1 MATPEMFSYDE
12 PVFIISVAARMLG
25 VRTQTLRY
33 YERLGLI
40 EPARSRGNQRVF
52 SRRDIERVQ
61 RIRDLMDDLGV
72 NLAGVEVV
80 IRLLERLHAS
90 EAEIE
95 RITAENRALHAQ
107 IRPPRRHQQ
116 RTRPAASNRE
126 SDHTAITD
134 IRPPNT
140 GGCERTEPGIRYVD
154 SVP

>member
-1 MATPEMFSYDE
+1 MSMREMFTHDE

-40 EPARSRGNQRVF
+40 EPSRTRGNQRVF

-80 IRLLERLHAS
+80 LKLLERLQALEGDITQLKS
-90 EAEIE
+90 EN
-95 RITAENRALHAQ
+95 ENLRNRLNV
-107 IRPPRRHQQ
+107 RR
-116 RTRPAASNRE
+116 
-126 SDHTAITD
+126 
-134 IRPPNT
+134 
-140 GGCERTEPGIRYVD
+140 
-154 SVP
+154 